1 MTVSAFT
8 RSARIVASPSL
19 LAALAL
25 TCGAALAQTPPTAPP
40 VRTESLG
47 ALDLWSAPGRQT
59 DLPPDL
65 WRGASAPLTRA
76 ILDQVSD
83 RPPSPAIA
91 AVARRVLATVAAA
104 PDGAGADPA
113 LAAAR
118 ARALAQLGDPE
129 AAWTVLARAPQAE
142 SSEALSRAR
151 VEVALIL
158 GHDHEACDAGAA
170 LQENRGGLW
179 WLKLRAFCSV
189 LAGEGPAAQ
198 VTADLWRQSGGKDP
212 AFERLITDA
221 IAGAGK
227 PAPSA
232 ADPIDWALTRKL
244 GWAKALPAADAGPAI
259 LAALAADPE
268 TPVAQREEAVVRGLR
283 LGVVPAGL
291 AREVYAP
298 PSSADNTQHKDP
310 TPPTVHV
317 LAKQPGADAEA
328 RLTMLALRSPDPIER
343 DQAAM
348 AVLGRARY
356 AGEFTGLARLIAPA
370 LPEIA
375 QSGAGLSDPML
386 FATAAAVAGD
396 VATADAVRGRIE
408 QDKTPGADAHALA
421 LLDAIIA
428 LSAGRP
434 AGPVLDRLVDRGGV
448 GDLKLRARAQW
459 AALLLYADGQ
469 PLSPDAMV
477 EFAGFDSPP
486 AKASPERLALLAR
499 DGQRHAKGE
508 TAMLALSIG
517 LQQPTGPTT
526 ADRAAIVS
534 ALHDAGLE
542 REAREVAI
550 EGLLVL
556 QRP

>member
-8 RSARIVASPSL
+8 RSARVVASPSVL
-19 LAALAL
+19 LAAVLA
-25 TCGAALAQTPPTAPP
+25 CGAASAQTAPETPP
-40 VRTESLG
+40 VRSESLG

-65 WRGASAPLTRA
+65 WRGASAPLLRGV
-76 ILDQVSD
+76 LEQVGD

-91 AVARRVLATVAAA
+91 AVARRVLAAGAAA
-104 PDGAGADPA
+104 PEGAGADSA

-118 ARALAQLGDPE
+118 ARALMQLGDPE
-129 AAWTVLARAPQAE
+129 AAWAVLARAPQAE

-158 GHDHEACDAGAA
+158 GHDHEACDTGAA

-189 LAGEGPAAQ
+189 LAGQGPAAQ

-212 AFERLITDA
+212 AFERLIADA
-221 IAGAGK
+221 VDGAGK
-227 PAPSA
+227 SAPSA
-232 ADPIDWALTRKL
+232 ADAIDWALTRKL
-244 GWAKALPAADAGPAI
+244 GWAKDLPVDAAPPGL
-259 LAALAADPE
+259 LAALAADPQ
-268 TPVAQREEAVVRGLR
+268 TPPTQRHEAVARGLR
-283 LGVVPAGL
+283 LGVVPADL
-291 AREVYAP
+291 ARAVYASGLEGEAAP
-298 PSSADNTQHKDP
+298 AA
-310 TPPTVHV
+310 TVAE
-317 LAKQPGADAEA
+317 LAKAPGAEAEA
-328 RLTMLALRSPDPIER
+328 RLTMRALRSPDPVER

-348 AVLGRARY
+348 AVLARARY
-356 AGEFTGLARLIAPA
+356 AGEFPGLARLIAPA
-370 LPEIA
+370 LPEIVR
-375 QSGAGLSDPML
+375 SGAAPSDPML
-386 FATAAAVAGD
+386 FAAAAALAGD
-396 VATADAVRGRIE
+396 GATADAVRSHIE

-421 LLDAIIA
+421 LLDAVIA
-428 LSAGRP
+428 LSAGCP
-434 AGPVLDRLVDRGGV
+434 AGPVLDRLIDRGGV
-448 GDLKLRARAQW
+448 GDPKLRARAQW

-469 PLSPDAMV
+469 PLSPEAKV

-486 AKASPERLALLAR
+486 AKASPERLALMAR
-499 DGQRHAKGE
+499 AGQKRAKGE

-526 ADRAAIVS
+526 SDRAAIVA
-534 ALHDAGLE
+534 ALLDAGLG
-542 REAREVAI
+542 REAREVAV